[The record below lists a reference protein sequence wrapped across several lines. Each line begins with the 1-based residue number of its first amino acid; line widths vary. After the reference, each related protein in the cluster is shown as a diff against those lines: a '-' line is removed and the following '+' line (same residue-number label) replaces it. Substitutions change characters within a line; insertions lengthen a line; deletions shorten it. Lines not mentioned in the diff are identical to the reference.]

1 MAEALISVLLDRFT
15 SIIHKRIEH
24 QAKVVVGV
32 DRQVEIIRSNLKA
45 IHALLE
51 DAEQRQ
57 VKEASVRDWLDKLKD
72 LSYEMDHVL
81 DEWNTGILKQEV
93 KKQGITM
100 DNLVKK
106 LSESSKEERGPLVIS
121 ILGMGGIGK
130 TTLAQLAYNDE
141 RVRNQFQNRVW
152 VCVSNPFE
160 IKIAKA
166 IIEGSRILVTTRKEG
181 VLSEQNCLSLFNHL
195 DFGDRKRDDAL
206 EKIGEKIVKKC
217 KGLPL
222 AAKTLGSLMRFKKT
236 RREWLNVLKSKI
248 WELEEGN
255 SIEELPE
262 AIGELIH
269 LRYLN
274 LSKNS
279 CLKELPDALATMRKL
294 INLKHLYTYL
304 SGSVKLPEEIERLTS
319 LERLD
324 YVSVRRGH
332 GYGDTDYNETT
343 FKLGSSREMNQLRG
357 SLCINGLSDINTVSE
372 AKEAQLV
379 KELLVELNLSF
390 SVDKNYEKRWRD
402 GQILNALQPHPNLE
416 ELTILH
422 YHGTNWHV
430 EWMLSLHNL
439 RRLALETN
447 FFCEF
452 LPLLGNLP
460 SLEILEISWMLGVKK
475 MSSGKNGKEEQSI
488 LKLQ

>member
-1 MAEALISVLLDRFT
+1 
-15 SIIHKRIEH
+15 
-24 QAKVVVGV
+24 
-32 DRQVEIIRSNLKA
+32 
-45 IHALLE
+45 
-51 DAEQRQ
+51 
-57 VKEASVRDWLDKLKD
+57 
-72 LSYEMDHVL
+72 
-81 DEWNTGILKQEV
+81 
-93 KKQGITM
+93 
-100 DNLVKK
+100 
-106 LSESSKEERGPLVIS
+106 
-121 ILGMGGIGK
+121 
-130 TTLAQLAYNDE
+130 
-141 RVRNQFQNRVW
+141 
-152 VCVSNPFE
+152 
-160 IKIAKA
+160 
-166 IIEGSRILVTTRKEG
+166 
-181 VLSEQNCLSLFNHL
+181 
-195 DFGDRKRDDAL
+195 
-206 EKIGEKIVKKC
+206 
-217 KGLPL
+217 
-222 AAKTLGSLMRFKKT
+222 
-236 RREWLNVLKSKI
+236 
-248 WELEEGN
+248 
-255 SIEELPE
+255 
-262 AIGELIH
+262 
-269 LRYLN
+269 
-274 LSKNS
+274 
-279 CLKELPDALATMRKL
+279 MRKL

-475 MSSGKNGKEEQSI
+475 VGVEFLDVQEQTSSSSSFPKLKQLCFKDVEWEEREGGAEHSEITIMQS
-488 LKLQ
+488 LSSLTLWNNLS